1 MKEECV
7 MNWNGKVINFLGD
20 SITQGVGA
28 SSKETNYVSQTGEI
42 LNLAAANNY
51 GISATR
57 IAPRKISMDP
67 KIDSRWFATRVP
79 EMDPDADGIVVFGGT
94 NDFGHGDAPLGAMSD
109 TTEDTFYGAMKILC
123 EKLIEKYP
131 GKPIVILTPL
141 HRSSEDQILGDGGN
155 KMPLGQPLSAFAQA
169 EREVA
174 AYYSLPVLDLWSMSG
189 LQPKVPVIKEKYMP
203 DGLHPSDAGHRL
215 IAERLSAF
223 LNAL

>member
-1 MKEECV
+1 ME
-7 MNWNGKVINFLGD
+7 WNGKVINFLGD

-28 SSKETNYVSQTGEI
+28 SCKENNYVNQTKEI
-42 LNLAAANNY
+42 LGLAAANNY

-57 IAPRKISMDP
+57 IAPRSEIRDAN
-67 KIDSRWFATRVP
+67 IDNRWFVTRVP

-94 NDFGHGDAPLGAMSD
+94 NDFGHGDAPLGSLSD
-109 TTEDTFYGAMKILC
+109 VGEATFYGAMKNLC

-141 HRSSEDQILGDGGN
+141 HRLSENNILRDGDK
-155 KMPLGQPLSAFAQA
+155 KMPLGHPLGDFAQA
-169 EREVA
+169 VREVA
-174 AYYSLPVLDLWSMSG
+174 AYYSLPVLDLWAVSG
-189 LQPKVPVIKEKYMP
+189 MQPAVPVIKEKFMP

-215 IAERLSAF
+215 LAERLAGF

>member
-1 MKEECV
+1 

-28 SSKETNYVSQTGEI
+28 SSTETNYVSQTKEI
-42 LNLAAANNY
+42 LNLSAANNY

-57 IAPRKISMDP
+57 IAPRKVTLDE
-67 KIDSRWFATRVP
+67 KIDSRWFATRIP
-79 EMDPDADGIVVFGGT
+79 EMDPAADGVIVFGGT
-94 NDFGHGDAPLGAMSD
+94 NDFGHGDAPLGSISD
-109 TTEDTFYGAMKILC
+109 TTEDTFYGAMKNLC

-141 HRSSEDQILGDGGN
+141 HRSSEDDILGDG
-155 KMPLGQPLSAFAQA
+155 KHKISLGQPLSAFVQA

-189 LQPKVPVIKEKYMP
+189 MQPKVPVIKEKFMP

-215 IAERLSAF
+215 IAERIAGF

>member
-1 MKEECV
+1 

-28 SSKETNYVSQTGEI
+28 SSKEANYVSQTKEI
-42 LNLAAANNY
+42 LNLAMANNY
-51 GISATR
+51 GISGTR
-57 IAPRKISMDP
+57 IAPRQKPTENASFE
-67 KIDSRWFATRVP
+67 RYFATRVDEMTP
-79 EMDPDADGIVVFGGT
+79 EADAVIVFGGT
-94 NDFGHGDAPLGAMSD
+94 NDFGHGDAPLGTMADTSD
-109 TTEDTFYGAMKILC
+109 RTFYGAMKILC

-141 HRSSEDQILGDGGN
+141 HRITEDNILGDGGN

-169 EREVA
+169 IREVA
-174 AYYSLPVLDLWSMSG
+174 AFYSLPVLDLWSMSG
-189 LQPKVPVIKEKYMP
+189 LQPKVPVIKEKFMP

-215 IAERLSAF
+215 IAERLAGF

>member
-1 MKEECV
+1 ME
-7 MNWNGKVINFLGD
+7 WNGKVINFLGD

-28 SSKETNYVSQTGEI
+28 SCKENNYVNQTKEI
-42 LNLAAANNY
+42 LGLAAANNY

-57 IAPRKISMDP
+57 IAPRRVIRDAN
-67 KIDSRWFATRVP
+67 IDNRWFVTRVP

-94 NDFGHGDAPLGAMSD
+94 NDFGHGDAPLGALSD
-109 TTEDTFYGAMKILC
+109 VGEATFYGAMKNLC

-141 HRSSEDQILGDGGN
+141 HRLSENNILGDGDK
-155 KMPLGQPLSAFAQA
+155 KMPLGHPLGDFVQA
-169 EREVA
+169 VREVA
-174 AYYSLPVLDLWSMSG
+174 AYYSLPVLDLWAVSG
-189 LQPKVPVIKEKYMP
+189 MQPAVPVIKEKFMP

-215 IAERLSAF
+215 LAERLAGF

>member
-1 MKEECV
+1 MD
-7 MNWNGKVINFLGD
+7 WNGKVINFLGD

-28 SSKETNYVSQTGEI
+28 SSKETNYVNQTKEI

-51 GISATR
+51 GISGTR
-57 IAPRKISMDP
+57 IAPRKKPTDVASFEQP
-67 KIDSRWFATRVP
+67 FGTRVAG
-79 EMDPDADGIVVFGGT
+79 MDPDADGVVVFGGT
-94 NDFGHGDAPLGAMSD
+94 NDFGHGDAPLGTIHD
-109 TTEDTFYGAMKILC
+109 TTEDTFYGSMKLLC

-141 HRSSEDQILGDGGN
+141 HRCSEDNVLGDGGN

-174 AYYSLPVLDLWSMSG
+174 ALYSLPVLDLWSMSG
-189 LQPKVPVIKEKYMP
+189 LQPKVPVIKEKFMP

-215 IAERLSAF
+215 LAERLAGF